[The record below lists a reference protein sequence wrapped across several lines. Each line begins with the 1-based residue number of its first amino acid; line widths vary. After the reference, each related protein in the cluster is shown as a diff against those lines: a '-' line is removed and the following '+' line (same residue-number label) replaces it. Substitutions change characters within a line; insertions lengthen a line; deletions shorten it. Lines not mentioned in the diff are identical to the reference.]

1 MTVNHINKTNFNAE
15 VMGSEQPVLLDF
27 WAPWC
32 GPCKMLSPV
41 LDQIAQERPDIKVCK
56 VNVDEEME
64 LAQRYRVMSIPTLVV
79 LDGGKVTGKA
89 VGFRNKEE
97 ILKLISQK

>member
-1 MTVNHINKTNFNAE
+1 MTVNHINHANFHAE

-41 LDQIAQERPDIKVCK
+41 LDQIAAERPDVKVCK

-64 LAQRYRVMSIPTLVV
+64 LARQFKIFSIPTLIVMEAGQTRSKMTG
-79 LDGGKVTGKA
+79 LRGK
-89 VGFRNKEE
+89 EQ
-97 ILKLISQK
+97 ILSHL

>member
-64 LAQRYRVMSIPTLVV
+64 LARQFRIFSIPTLIVMR
-79 LDGGKVTGKA
+79 DG
-89 VGFRNKEE
+89 KEE
-97 ILKLISQK
+97 SKMTGLRAKEQILSRL

>member
-1 MTVNHINKTNFNAE
+1 MTVNHINRTNFDAE
-15 VMGSEQPVLLDF
+15 VISSEKPVLLDF

-41 LDQIAQERPDIKVCK
+41 LDEIARERPDVKVCK

-64 LAQRYRVMSIPTLVV
+64 LARQFKIFSIPTLIV
-79 LDGGKVTGKA
+79 LQEGQQKSKMTGLRGKDQ
-89 VGFRNKEE
+89 
-97 ILKLISQK
+97 ILATL